1 MKRTPAHSTRTTQT
15 SDYLGMVRRIIR
27 AAGRRVGNADA
38 EDLTELVALRHDL
51 DAAIENAVQQLRAS
65 GITWQS
71 IGDATGTTR
80 QAAIMKW
87 SRP

>member
-1 MKRTPAHSTRTTQT
+1 MKTTSRPRTRTTQT
-15 SDYLGMVRRIIR
+15 ADYLGMVRRIIR

-51 DAAIENAVQQLRAS
+51 DAAIENAVQQLRTS

>member
-1 MKRTPAHSTRTTQT
+1 MKSTEAPTTT
-15 SDYLGMVRRIIR
+15 TADFLAMVRRMIR
-27 AAGRRVGNADA
+27 AAGRRVGSADP
-38 EDLTELVALRHDL
+38 EDLTELVALRHEL
-51 DAAIENAVQQLRAS
+51 DTAIERAVLDQRAS

-87 SRP
+87 RKPA